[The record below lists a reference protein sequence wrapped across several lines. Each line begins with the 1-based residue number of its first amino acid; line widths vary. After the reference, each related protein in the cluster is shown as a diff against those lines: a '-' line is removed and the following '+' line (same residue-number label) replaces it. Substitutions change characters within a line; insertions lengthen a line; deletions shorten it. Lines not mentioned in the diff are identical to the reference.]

1 MAIAGISRFSLL
13 ALLVAIFVGCTD
25 PDEKIETD
33 PAFGEFVFAYT
44 SGVISAND
52 PILVQLAQPY
62 DGALKTDNALPDNL
76 FDFEPPI
83 QGKAIWLNEST
94 LKFIPNDKLPGNTI
108 YLGKLNLSTLMDVPN
123 GLKTFQFQFQTI
135 RQDLSV
141 YVDGLDA
148 YSSTDLSRVML
159 NGKIH
164 TADVIN
170 AEDIKKAISI
180 VQGDKNLEFSMVSE
194 SDRTFGFT
202 VENIVRGEERS
213 KVNIHWSLTENEEK
227 ITGEKIIEIPSISD
241 FEVMNVKV
249 DRGTEQAVTV
259 YFSDPLA
266 QQKLDAIVTV
276 EDVPNLKYL
285 IDGNALTIYPQSKV
299 NGQKLLRINGAI
311 KNIADKNMGTEY
323 SASIAFELEKPAVRL
338 IGNKSIIPTQKQGLV
353 FPFEAVSLEGVDVY
367 ITKIFSNNILQ
378 YLQSADHGESYYLN
392 RVGRHI
398 YRKHINLR
406 QAGGAD
412 LYSWNRYYVDL
423 SEIINADPGAL
434 YEVDIRFKQKDAVY
448 ICDDTENTEETDNL
462 TTRNQGWISDGTYFV
477 DDYWKDYRYDWEEQ
491 ENPCHSAYYSRYTAS
506 AKRVVMATN
515 IGLTAKMG
523 GDKNL
528 FVSVNDLRTTTP
540 FQAATIKVYDYQ
552 QQLIAETLSDEK
564 GFANIKCPREPFAI
578 VVSSTNDKT
587 YLKINQGNALSLSK
601 FDVAGQHVQDGIKGF
616 IYGERGVWRPGD
628 SLYLNFILE
637 DSEKILPPAH
647 PVEMELYNPLGQLVT
662 RSVKTKSTNG
672 FYDFRTATTT
682 EAPTGDY
689 RMNISVGNRS
699 FNKNLKIETVKPNRL
714 KINFDFDDVQPNAKN
729 LKGVLEAKWL
739 HGATATNL
747 TADVTMSLRGT
758 KTSFKGFENYHF
770 DNNIREDF
778 NTESTEIFAGKLN
791 AEGKAHLN
799 IDMGD
804 KTQNAPGML
813 KASFSTKVYETGG
826 NFSVDYH
833 SIDYAPYAS
842 FAGMELPESDM
853 WGDALE
859 TDEQHIIN
867 LVSVNAQG
875 KASNTKQLHVK
886 VFRIDNHWWYD
897 RYNGNTY
904 NYLNS
909 SYYREYKSEDVA
921 LTNGRGSFNILIPE
935 NNWGR
940 YLIHVEDKVSGH
952 TSAQF
957 VYFDWPYWM
966 RANRKDGDAATILGF
981 SSDKDNYNVGE
992 SVKLTFPSP
1001 ENGRALISIE
1011 NGTKILEK
1019 FWVETESGETKFE
1032 FKTTAAMSPN
1042 VFAHISLLQPHSQTI
1057 NDRPIRMYG
1066 VIPIPVENPESRLK
1080 PEIIAAE
1087 VLRPETTAKIG
1098 VKEADGKPM
1107 TYTLAVVDE
1116 GLLGLT
1122 RFKTPNPWDAF
1133 YAREALGVQTW
1144 DMYDDVIGALADGD
1158 GNVLSIG
1165 GDEDAVDPGKQKAIR
1180 FKPVVRF
1187 LGPFNLEAGKTA
1199 NHEVAIPNYIGAVRI
1214 MVVAGRDKAY
1224 GNAEKEIPVRSPV
1237 MVLGTLPR
1245 VLGPNER
1252 VSLPVN
1258 VFAMEPQIKD
1268 VSVTIETNDLVALSG
1283 NKTKKLHFDKTGDD
1297 LVFFDLTTSRKTGI
1311 GKISIEAR
1319 SGKEVSRYEVEI
1331 DIRASNPHFTTVRD
1345 TVIGSGETWNASYT
1359 LFGVEGTNKAV
1370 IELSKLPA
1378 LNLEKRL
1385 DFLIQ
1390 YPHGCIEQITSGVF
1404 PQLYL
1409 NKMTDLT
1416 SAQHIEI
1423 EENVKYVLRAYRNY
1437 QRPGGG
1443 LSYWPGD
1450 RSESDWGTSYA
1461 GHFML
1466 EAEKMGYALPAGLK
1480 SQWIKYQKS
1489 ASRKWNSNEYRSRD
1503 YEQRIQSYRL
1513 YTLALAGEPDYGSM
1527 NVLKAQSSLN
1537 ISARWILAFAYA
1549 TAGQPEVA
1557 KNLVEGQV
1565 RDIPNYTEL
1574 SYSYGSGLRD
1584 EGFVL
1589 QTLVAL
1595 GMKTDA
1601 AMVAKEIAEGM
1612 GSNRWYSTQT
1622 VAFSLGA
1629 LAAYMGD
1636 TKDSGL
1642 KATISQNGKP
1652 KEINTAKDLIQ
1663 ESLTV
1668 NGDKGSFTAKNNS
1681 GESMYARL
1689 LISGIPIEGKEER
1702 VASNLRME
1710 IKYLDEN
1717 YNPIDVSK
1725 LKMGTDFIANVTI
1738 INPGTRG
1745 RYQEMA
1751 LTQIFPSGWEIL
1763 NPRMSDANDAEGPKP
1778 TYQDIRDDRVMSYF
1792 DLGTGDRINFKIRLN
1807 ATYHGRFYMPAIKCN
1822 AMYDE
1827 SIIAIEPGKWIE
1839 VVE

>member
-1 MAIAGISRFSLL
+1 MSAARIIRFSLL
-13 ALLVAIFVGCTD
+13 ALLSFYLIGCSD
-25 PDEKIETD
+25 PEEKIETD
-33 PAFGEFVFAYT
+33 PAFGEFIFAYT

-62 DGALKTDNALPDNL
+62 DGALKTDDALPDNL
-76 FDFEPPI
+76 FSFEPKI
-83 QGKAIWLNEST
+83 DGKTIWLNEST
-94 LKFIPNDKLPGNTI
+94 LKFIPNQKLPGNTN
-108 YLGKLNLSTLMDVPN
+108 YLGKLDLSTLMDVP
-123 GLKTFQFQFQTI
+123 KDMEIFKFQFQTI
-135 RQDLSV
+135 RQDMSV
-141 YVDGLDA
+141 YVDGLEA
-148 YSSTDLSRVML
+148 YSPADLTRVML
-159 NGKIH
+159 KGKIH
-164 TADVIN
+164 TADIIDT
-170 AEDIKKAISI
+170 EEIKKAIQ
-180 VQGDKNLEFSMVSE
+180 VKQGDKNLEFTLFSE
-194 SDRTFGFT
+194 SDRIFALTI
-202 VENIVRGEERS
+202 ENIVRGEERS
-213 KVNIHWSLTENEEK
+213 NVTIHWSLSGDEK
-227 ITGEKIIEIPSISD
+227 EGSGDKVVEIPSLSD

-249 DRGTEQAVTV
+249 DRGAEQAVTV

-266 QQKLDAIVTV
+266 QQKLDAVVSI
-276 EDVPNLKYL
+276 EDVENLKYL
-285 IDGNALTIYPQSKV
+285 IDGNALIIYPQSKV
-299 NGQKLLRINGAI
+299 NGQKLLRINGTL
-311 KNIADKNMGTEY
+311 KNIADKSMGKEY
-323 SASIAFELEKPAVRL
+323 SSSIAFELEKPAVRL
-338 IGNKSIIPTQKQGLV
+338 IGDKSIIPTQKQGLV

-378 YLQSADHGESYYLN
+378 YLQSAEMGESYYLN

-423 SEIINADPGAL
+423 SEVIKADPGAL

-448 ICDDTENTEETDNL
+448 ICDENETAKETESL
-462 TTRNQGWISDGTYFV
+462 TTGNQGWISDGTYFV
-477 DDYWKDYRYDWEEQ
+477 DDYWKDYRYNWDEQ
-491 ENPCHSAYYSRYTAS
+491 ENPCNAAYYNRYTTS
-506 AKRVVMATN
+506 SKRVIMATN

-528 FVSVNDLRTTTP
+528 FVVVNDLRTTTP

-552 QQLIAETLSDEK
+552 QQLIAETLSDEN
-564 GFANIKCPREPFAI
+564 GFATIKCSREPFAI
-578 VVSSTNDKT
+578 VASSTNDKA

-637 DSEKILPPAH
+637 DTEKILPAAH
-647 PVEMELYNPLGQLVT
+647 PIEMELYNPLGQLVT
-662 RSVKTKSTNG
+662 RIVKTKSVNG
-672 FYDFRTATTT
+672 FYDFRTATDS

-714 KINFDFDDVQPNAKN
+714 KISFEFDDVQANAKN
-729 LKGVLEAKWL
+729 LRGVLEAKWL
-739 HGATATNL
+739 HGATASNL
-747 TADVTMSLRGT
+747 TADVTMSLRGM
-758 KTSFKGFENYHF
+758 KTTFKGFEKYHF
-770 DNNIREDF
+770 DNNIREGF
-778 NTESTEIFAGKLN
+778 NTESTEIFGGKLN
-791 AEGKAHLN
+791 TEGKANLN

-813 KASFSTKVYETGG
+813 KASFSTKVYEPGG

-833 SIDYAPYAS
+833 SINYAPYSS
-842 FAGMELPESDM
+842 FAGMELPESNM
-853 WGDALE
+853 WGNALE
-859 TDEQHIIN
+859 TDQEHQIK
-867 LVSVNAQG
+867 LVSVDAKG
-875 KASNTKQLHVK
+875 KPTDRKELLVK
-886 VFRIDNHWWYD
+886 VFRIDNYWWYD

-909 SYYREYKSEDVA
+909 SYYQEIKSEKVA
-921 LTNGRGSFNILIPE
+921 LTKGRGTYNITIPE
-935 NNWGR
+935 RSWGR
-940 YLIHVEDKVSGH
+940 YLIHVEDPVSGH

-966 RANRKDGDAATILGF
+966 RANRTNSEAATILGF

-1001 ENGRALISIE
+1001 ENGRALICIE

-1019 FWVETESGETKFE
+1019 YWVETKSGETKFE
-1032 FKTTAAMSPN
+1032 FTTTAAMSPN
-1042 VFAHISLLQPHSQTI
+1042 VFAHISLLQPHSQTV

-1066 VIPIPVENPESRLK
+1066 VIPIPVENPQSRLK
-1080 PEIIAAE
+1080 PEIISAE

-1122 RFKTPNPWDAF
+1122 RFKTPSPWNAF

-1144 DMYDDVIGALADGD
+1144 DMYDEVIGALADGD

-1165 GDEDAVDPGKQKAIR
+1165 GDEEAVDPGKQKAIR

-1199 NHEVAIPNYIGAVRI
+1199 NHEISIPNYIGAVRI

-1224 GNAEKEIPVRSPV
+1224 GNAEKEVPVRSPV

-1258 VFAMEPQIKD
+1258 VFAMEDQIKD
-1268 VSVTIETNDLVALSG
+1268 VTVTVATNDLVTLSG
-1283 NKTKKLHFDKTGDD
+1283 NKTQKLHFNKTGDD
-1297 LVFFDLTTSRKTGI
+1297 LVFFELTTSRKTGI
-1311 GKISIEAR
+1311 GKINIEAK

-1331 DIRASNPHFTTVRD
+1331 DVRASNPLYTTVRD
-1345 TVIGSGETWNASYT
+1345 TVIAPGETWNANYT

-1385 DFLIQ
+1385 EFLIQ

-1404 PQLYL
+1404 PQIYL
-1409 NKMTDLT
+1409 GKMIDL
-1416 SAQHIEI
+1416 SSGQKMEI
-1423 EENVKYVLRAYRNY
+1423 EDNVKVVLRAYRNF

-1443 LSYWPGD
+1443 LSYWPGA
-1450 RSESDWGTSYA
+1450 RSENDWGTNYA

-1466 EAEKMGYALPAGLK
+1466 EAEKQGYALPAGLK

-1527 NVLKAQSSLN
+1527 NVLKSQSSLN
-1537 ISARWILAFAYA
+1537 ISARWMLALAYA

-1601 AMVAKEIAEGM
+1601 AMVARKIAERM
-1612 GSNRWYSTQT
+1612 GSDRWYSTQT
-1622 VAFSLGA
+1622 VAYSLGA
-1629 LAAYMGD
+1629 LALYMGN

-1642 KATISQNGKP
+1642 KTTISGNGKP
-1652 KEINTAKDLIQ
+1652 RDISTGKDLIQ
-1663 ESLTV
+1663 ENLAV
-1668 NGDKGSFTAKNNS
+1668 NGEKGSVSARNNS
-1681 GESMYARL
+1681 NENMFARL
-1689 LISGIPIEGKEER
+1689 LISGKPIEGKEER
-1702 VASNLRME
+1702 IASNLRME
-1710 IKYLDEN
+1710 IKYMDAN
-1717 YNPIDVSK
+1717 HNPIDVSK
-1725 LKMGTDFIANVTI
+1725 LKMGTDFIADVTI

-1763 NPRMSDANDAEGPKP
+1763 NPRMSDANDASGAAP

-1792 DLGTGDRINFKIRLN
+1792 DLGTGDRIRFKIRLN
-1807 ATYHGRFYMPAIKCN
+1807 ATYQGRFYMPAVKCN

-1827 SIIAIEPGKWIE
+1827 SIIAIEPGKWVE